1 VIIKDS
7 LRGKEMVMKMMDM
20 IADNVIVKHRVKV
33 REELNIKKINLIL
46 KKKPNYNQMTMY
58 TPQVMIMAPLRKMRT
73 IKQKIYKHNYQ
84 IVRLMRL

>member
-58 TPQVMIMAPLRKMRT
+58 TPRVMIMAPLRKMRT

-84 IVRLMRL
+84 IVRLMKL